1 MNSKNK
7 ETLVCALGGLGE
19 VGKNM
24 YVIMHED
31 ELFIIDSGVMFPE
44 DDLMGID
51 YVLADY
57 SHLKNIQDK
66 IKGLIITHGHEDHI
80 GGIPFLLQN
89 IEIPVIYAPNIASKL
104 IKNKLEE
111 RNIKMPKTITVNE
124 ELIIKT
130 KHFNIEFFTTTHSI
144 PDSFGM
150 AIKTP
155 NGTIVETGDFK
166 FDFTPIGPIANLGK
180 MAAIGNEGVTL
191 LLSDSTNAL
200 TPGFSNSES
209 VVDEAL
215 SEIFAANTDSRIILA
230 TFASNIYRLTHI
242 VETCKENNR
251 KVVTFGRSMNTNI
264 EIALEC
270 GYIKDKDI
278 FISSEEA
285 NKMDPSK
292 VCLLCTGSQGEPLAA
307 LSRIA
312 NGNDRNITLMPND
325 TVIFSSSPIPGN
337 ALSINRIINKLY
349 LKGAKV
355 YTNTSEYDVH
365 TSGHAK
371 QEELKLLL
379 RLIRP
384 KYFMP
389 MHGEY
394 RMLKAH
400 ADLAVTCDVK
410 EENTFVLKNGD
421 ILAIKDNEVYKKG
434 SIPINDIYV
443 DGSRIGDV
451 GLSLIKDRKLMSTD
465 GVLIVILNIDLK
477 NKKLV
482 LEPNITTRGFVVVN
496 DNQELIKQI
505 QNKTNLITLNELEK
519 ENFNL
524 TDLKNRIILEINTY
538 VIELT
543 GRRPIII
550 PMILNINEDEEN
562 KNS

>member
-1 MNSKNK
+1 MISKDN
-7 ETLVCALGGLGE
+7 ETLICALGGLGE

-24 YVIMHED
+24 YVVTDED
-31 ELFIIDSGVMFPE
+31 EIFIIDCGVKFPE
-44 DDLMGID
+44 ENLLGID

-57 SHLKNIQDK
+57 THLKGLEDK

-89 IEIPVIYAPNIASKL
+89 INIPVIYAPNIAERL
-104 IKNKLEE
+104 IRNKLEE
-111 RNIKMPKTITVNE
+111 RNVKAPKFIPVNE
-124 ELIIKT
+124 DLHIKT
-130 KHFNIEFFTTTHSI
+130 KRFNIEFFTTTHSI

-150 AIKTP
+150 AITTK

-166 FDFTPIGPIANLGK
+166 IDLTPIGPVANLGK
-180 MAAIGNEGVTL
+180 MAAIGNKGVTL

-200 TPGFSNSES
+200 VPGFSNSES
-209 VVDEAL
+209 IVDEAL
-215 SEIFAANTDSRIILA
+215 GEIFAENRHTRIILA

-242 VETCKENNR
+242 VQTCRENNR
-251 KVVTFGRSMNTNI
+251 KIVTFGRSMVTNI
-264 EIALEC
+264 EIAKQC
-270 GYIKDKDI
+270 GYIKDDGI
-278 FISSEEA
+278 FITSEEA
-285 NKMDPSK
+285 NKMKPEN

-312 NGNDRNITLMPND
+312 NGIDRNITLMKED
-325 TVIFSSSPIPGN
+325 VVIFSSSPIPGN

-371 QEELKLLL
+371 QEELKLLI

-394 RMLKAH
+394 RMLKSH
-400 ADLAVTCDVK
+400 ANLGVLCDIP
-410 EENTFVLKNGD
+410 EENTFVLQNGD
-421 ILAIKDNEVYKKG
+421 ILAVKDGKVYRKNKVY
-434 SIPINDIYV
+434 INDIYV
-443 DGSRIGDV
+443 DGTRVGDV
-451 GLSLIKDRKLMSTD
+451 GASIIKDRKIMSTD
-465 GVLIVILNIDLK
+465 GVLIVILNLDLEHRK
-477 NKKLV
+477 ML

-496 DNQELIKQI
+496 NNQELLKEIADKVSI
-505 QNKTNLITLNELEK
+505 LTLNELEK
-519 ENFNL
+519 DNFSL
-524 TDLKNRIILEINTY
+524 TDLKNRIILDINSY
-538 VIELT
+538 IIELT

-550 PMILNINEDEEN
+550 PMIM
-562 KNS
+562 KK

>member
-1 MNSKNK
+1 MISKDN
-7 ETLVCALGGLGE
+7 ETLICALGGLGE

-24 YVIMHED
+24 YVVTDED
-31 ELFIIDSGVMFPE
+31 EIFIIDCGVKFPE
-44 DDLMGID
+44 ENLLGID

-57 SHLKNIQDK
+57 THLKGLEDK

-89 IEIPVIYAPNIASKL
+89 INIPVIYAPNIAERL
-104 IKNKLEE
+104 IRNKLEE
-111 RNIKMPKTITVNE
+111 RNVKAPKFIPVNE
-124 ELIIKT
+124 DLHIKT
-130 KHFNIEFFTTTHSI
+130 KRFNIEFFTTTHSI

-150 AIKTP
+150 AITTK

-166 FDFTPIGPIANLGK
+166 IDLTPIGPVANLGK
-180 MAAIGNEGVTL
+180 MAAIGNKGVTL

-200 TPGFSNSES
+200 VPGFSNSES
-209 VVDEAL
+209 IVDEAL
-215 SEIFAANTDSRIILA
+215 GEIFAENRHARIILA

-242 VETCKENNR
+242 VQTCRENNR
-251 KVVTFGRSMNTNI
+251 KIVTFGRSMVTNI
-264 EIALEC
+264 EIAKQC
-270 GYIKDKDI
+270 GYIKDDGI
-278 FISSEEA
+278 FITSEEA
-285 NKMDPSK
+285 NKMKPEN

-312 NGNDRNITLMPND
+312 NGVDRNITLMKED
-325 TVIFSSSPIPGN
+325 VVIFSSSPIPGN

-371 QEELKLLL
+371 QEELKLLI

-394 RMLKAH
+394 RMLKSH
-400 ADLAVTCDVK
+400 ANLGVLCDIP
-410 EENTFVLKNGD
+410 EENTFVLQNGD
-421 ILAIKDNEVYKKG
+421 ILAIKDGKVYRKNKVY
-434 SIPINDIYV
+434 INDIYV
-443 DGSRIGDV
+443 DGTRVGDV
-451 GLSLIKDRKLMSTD
+451 GASIIKDRKIMSTD
-465 GVLIVILNIDLK
+465 GVLIVILNLDLEHRK
-477 NKKLV
+477 ML

-496 DNQELIKQI
+496 NNQELLKEIADKVSI
-505 QNKTNLITLNELEK
+505 LTLNELEK
-519 ENFNL
+519 DNFSL
-524 TDLKNRIILEINTY
+524 TDLKNRIILDINSY
-538 VIELT
+538 IIELT

-550 PMILNINEDEEN
+550 PMIM
-562 KNS
+562 KK

>member
-1 MNSKNK
+1 MISKDN
-7 ETLVCALGGLGE
+7 ETLICALGGLGE

-24 YVIMHED
+24 YVVTDED
-31 ELFIIDSGVMFPE
+31 EIFIIDCGVKFPE
-44 DDLMGID
+44 ENLLGID

-57 SHLKNIQDK
+57 THLKGHEDK

-89 IEIPVIYAPNIASKL
+89 INIPVIYAPNIAERL
-104 IKNKLEE
+104 IRNKLEE
-111 RNIKMPKTITVNE
+111 RNVKAPKFIPVNE
-124 ELIIKT
+124 DLHIKT
-130 KHFNIEFFTTTHSI
+130 KRFNIEFFTTTHSI

-150 AIKTP
+150 AITTK

-166 FDFTPIGPIANLGK
+166 IDLTPIGPVANLGK
-180 MAAIGNEGVTL
+180 MAAIGNKGVTL

-200 TPGFSNSES
+200 VPGFSNSES
-209 VVDEAL
+209 IVDEAL
-215 SEIFAANTDSRIILA
+215 GEIFAENRHARIILA

-242 VETCKENNR
+242 VQTCRENNR
-251 KVVTFGRSMNTNI
+251 KIVTFGRSMVTNI
-264 EIALEC
+264 EIAKQC
-270 GYIKDKDI
+270 GYIKDDGI
-278 FISSEEA
+278 FITSEEA
-285 NKMDPSK
+285 NRMKPEN

-312 NGNDRNITLMPND
+312 NGVDRNITLMKED
-325 TVIFSSSPIPGN
+325 VVIFSSSPIPGN

-371 QEELKLLL
+371 QEELKLLI

-394 RMLKAH
+394 RMLKSH
-400 ADLAVTCDVK
+400 ASLGVLCDIP
-410 EENTFVLKNGD
+410 EENTFVLQNGD
-421 ILAIKDNEVYKKG
+421 ILAIKDGKVYRKNRVY
-434 SIPINDIYV
+434 INDIYV
-443 DGSRIGDV
+443 DGSRVGDV
-451 GLSLIKDRKLMSTD
+451 GASIIKDRKIMSTD
-465 GVLIVILNIDLK
+465 GVLIVILNLDLEHRK
-477 NKKLV
+477 ML

-496 DNQELIKQI
+496 NSQELLKEIADKVSI
-505 QNKTNLITLNELEK
+505 LTLNELEK
-519 ENFNL
+519 DNFNL
-524 TDLKNRIILEINTY
+524 TDLKNRIILEINSY

-550 PMILNINEDEEN
+550 PMIM
-562 KNS
+562 KK

>member
-1 MNSKNK
+1 MISKDN
-7 ETLVCALGGLGE
+7 ETLICALGGLGE

-24 YVIMHED
+24 YVVTDED
-31 ELFIIDSGVMFPE
+31 EIFIIDCGVKFPE
-44 DDLMGID
+44 ENLLGID

-57 SHLKNIQDK
+57 THLKGLEDK

-89 IEIPVIYAPNIASKL
+89 INIPVIYAPNIAERL
-104 IKNKLEE
+104 IRNKLEE
-111 RNIKMPKTITVNE
+111 RNVKAPKFIPVNE
-124 ELIIKT
+124 DLHIKT
-130 KHFNIEFFTTTHSI
+130 KRFNIEFFTTTHSI

-150 AIKTP
+150 AITTK

-166 FDFTPIGPIANLGK
+166 IDLTPIGPVANLGK
-180 MAAIGNEGVTL
+180 MAAIGNKGVTL

-200 TPGFSNSES
+200 VPGFSNSES
-209 VVDEAL
+209 IVDEAL
-215 SEIFAANTDSRIILA
+215 GEIFAENRHARIILA

-242 VETCKENNR
+242 VQTCRENNR
-251 KVVTFGRSMNTNI
+251 KIVTFGRSMVTNI
-264 EIALEC
+264 EIAKQC
-270 GYIKDKDI
+270 GYIKDDGI
-278 FISSEEA
+278 FITSEEA
-285 NKMDPSK
+285 NKMKPEN

-312 NGNDRNITLMPND
+312 NGIDRNITLMKED
-325 TVIFSSSPIPGN
+325 VVIFSSSPIPGN

-371 QEELKLLL
+371 QEELKLLI

-394 RMLKAH
+394 RMLKSH
-400 ADLAVTCDVK
+400 ANLGVLCDIP
-410 EENTFVLKNGD
+410 EENTFVLQNGD
-421 ILAIKDNEVYKKG
+421 ILAVKDGKVYRKNKVY
-434 SIPINDIYV
+434 INDIYV
-443 DGSRIGDV
+443 DGTRVGDV
-451 GLSLIKDRKLMSTD
+451 GASIIKDRKIMSTD
-465 GVLIVILNIDLK
+465 GVLIVILNLDLEHRK
-477 NKKLV
+477 ML

-496 DNQELIKQI
+496 NNQELLKEIADKVSI
-505 QNKTNLITLNELEK
+505 LTLNELEK
-519 ENFNL
+519 DNFSL
-524 TDLKNRIILEINTY
+524 TDLKNRIILDINSY
-538 VIELT
+538 IIELT

-550 PMILNINEDEEN
+550 PMIM
-562 KNS
+562 KK

>member
-1 MNSKNK
+1 MNSKNG

-24 YVIMHED
+24 YVVMHED
-31 ELFIIDSGVMFPE
+31 ELFIIDCGVMFPE

-57 SHLKNIQDK
+57 TVLKNMQDK

-89 IEIPVIYAPNIASKL
+89 IEIPVIYAPNIAGKL
-104 IKNKLEE
+104 IRNKVSE
-111 RNIKMPKTITVNE
+111 RNIPLPKMVTVNE
-124 ELIIKT
+124 ELNIKT

-150 AIKTP
+150 AIKTK

-166 FDFTPIGPIANLGK
+166 FDLTPIGPVANLGK
-180 MAAIGNEGVTL
+180 MARIGNDGVTL

-200 TPGFSNSES
+200 LPGFSNSES

-215 SEIFAANTDSRIILA
+215 GEIFGENTESRIILA

-242 VETCKENNR
+242 VETCKKYNR
-251 KVVTFGRSMNTNI
+251 KVVVFGRSMNTNI
-264 EIALEC
+264 DIAIEC
-270 GYIKDKDI
+270 GYIKDKDL
-278 FISSEEA
+278 FISSDEA

-312 NGNDRNITLMPND
+312 NGNDKNITLMPDD

-337 ALSINRIINKLY
+337 AMSINRIINKLY

-355 YTNTSEYDVH
+355 YTNASESNVH
-365 TSGHAK
+365 TSGHAR
-371 QEELKLLL
+371 QDELKLLF
-379 RLIRP
+379 RLIKP

-394 RMLKAH
+394 RMLSSHAH
-400 ADLAVTCDVK
+400 LATLCDVK
-410 EENTFVLKNGD
+410 EENTFINKNGD
-421 ILAIKDNEVYKKG
+421 ILAIKDNEVYRKG

-451 GLSLIKDRKLMSTD
+451 GIPIIKDRKIMSTD
-465 GVLIVILNIDLK
+465 GVLVVILNLDIK
-477 NKKLV
+477 NKKMLI
-482 LEPNITTRGFVVVN
+482 EPNITTRGFVVVN
-496 DNQELIKQI
+496 DNQELIKKI
-505 QNKTNLITLNELEK
+505 QDKTNIITLNELEK
-519 ENFNL
+519 DNFSL
-524 TDLKNRIILEINTY
+524 TDLKNRIILEINSY

-550 PMILNINEDEEN
+550 PMILEIKKHE
-562 KNS
+562 

>member
-1 MNSKNK
+1 MNSKNA

-24 YVIMHED
+24 YVVMHED
-31 ELFIIDSGVMFPE
+31 ELFIIDCGVMFPE

-57 SHLKNIQDK
+57 TVLKNMQDK

-80 GGIPFLLQN
+80 GGIPFLLQHIN
-89 IEIPVIYAPNIASKL
+89 VPTIYAPNIAGKL
-104 IKNKLEE
+104 IKNKLSE
-111 RNIKMPKTITVNE
+111 RNIPYPNMVIVNE
-124 ELIIKT
+124 ELNIKT
-130 KHFNIEFFTTTHSI
+130 KYFNIEFFTTTHSI

-150 AIKTP
+150 AITTK

-166 FDFTPIGPIANLGK
+166 FDLTPIGPVANMGKIAE
-180 MAAIGNEGVTL
+180 IGNKGVTL

-200 TPGFSNSES
+200 LPGFSNSES

-215 SEIFAANTDSRIILA
+215 DEIFSENTNSRIILA

-242 VETCKENNR
+242 VQTCKHYNR
-251 KVVTFGRSMNTNI
+251 KVAVFGRSMNTNI
-264 EIALEC
+264 EIAMEC

-278 FISSEEA
+278 FITSEEA
-285 NKMDPSK
+285 NKLEPEK

-312 NGNDRNITLMPND
+312 NGNDKNITLMPND

-337 ALSINRIINKLY
+337 ALSINRVINKLY

-355 YTNTSEYDVH
+355 YTNASEQNVH
-365 TSGHAK
+365 TSGHAR
-371 QEELKLLL
+371 QDELKLLF
-379 RLIRP
+379 RLVKP

-394 RMLKAH
+394 RMLASH
-400 ADLAVTCDVK
+400 RDLAIDCDVK
-410 EENTFVLKNGD
+410 EENTFINKNGD
-421 ILAIKDNEVYKKG
+421 ILAIKDGEVYRKG

-443 DGSRIGDV
+443 DGNRIGDV
-451 GLSLIKDRKLMSTD
+451 GIPIIKDRKIMSTD
-465 GVLIVILNIDLK
+465 GILVVILNLDLK
-477 NKKLV
+477 NKKMLI
-482 LEPNITTRGFVVVN
+482 EPNITTRGFVVVN
-496 DNQELIKQI
+496 DNQELIKMI
-505 QNKTNLITLNELEK
+505 QDKTKTIALAELEK
-519 ENFNL
+519 DNFNL
-524 TDLKNRIILEINTY
+524 TDLKNRIILEINSY

-550 PMILNINEDEEN
+550 PMILSAKEN
-562 KNS
+562 

>member
-1 MNSKNK
+1 MNSKNN

-24 YVIMHED
+24 YVVTHED
-31 ELFIIDSGVMFPE
+31 ELFIIDCGVMFPE
-44 DDLMGID
+44 DNLMGID
-51 YVLADY
+51 YVLADF

-89 IEIPVIYAPNIASKL
+89 INIPVIYTPNIAGKL

-111 RNIKMPKTITVNE
+111 RNIPLPKMVTVNE
-124 ELIIKT
+124 ELNIKT
-130 KHFNIEFFTTTHSI
+130 KYFDIEFFTTTHSI

-166 FDFTPIGPIANLGK
+166 FDLTPIGPVANMGK
-180 MAAIGNEGVTL
+180 MARIGCDGVTL

-200 TPGFSNSES
+200 VPGFSASES

-215 SEIFAANTDSRIILA
+215 AEIFSENPKSRIILA

-251 KVVTFGRSMNTNI
+251 KIVVFGRSMNTSI
-264 EIALEC
+264 EIAQDC
-270 GYIKDKDI
+270 GYITDKEI

-285 NKMDPSK
+285 NRMKPEN

-307 LSRIA
+307 LARIA
-312 NGNDRNITLMPND
+312 NGNDKNITLMKDD

-355 YTNTSEYDVH
+355 YTNASEYDVH

-371 QEELKLLL
+371 QDELKLLF
-379 RLIRP
+379 RLIKP

-394 RMLKAH
+394 RMLAAH
-400 ADLAVTCDVK
+400 THLAEQCDVPSS
-410 EENTFVLKNGD
+410 NTFICKNGD
-421 ILAIKDNEVYKKG
+421 IIALKDNEVYRKG
-434 SIPINDIYV
+434 SILINDIYV

-451 GLSLIKDRKLMSTD
+451 GVSIIKDRKIMSTD
-465 GVLIVILNIDLK
+465 GVLIAILNIDLK
-477 NKKLV
+477 EKKL
-482 LEPNITTRGFVVVN
+482 LLPPNITSRGFVVVN
-496 DNQELIKQI
+496 DNQDLIKKI
-505 QNKTNLITLNELEK
+505 QDKTNIIVLNELEK
-519 ENFNL
+519 DNFNI
-524 TDLKNRIILEINTY
+524 TDLKNRIILEINSY
-538 VIELT
+538 IIELT
-543 GRRPIII
+543 GRRPIIM
-550 PMILNINEDEEN
+550 PMLLF
-562 KNS
+562 KK

>member
-1 MNSKNK
+1 MISKDN
-7 ETLVCALGGLGE
+7 ETLICALGGLGE

-24 YVIMHED
+24 YVVTDED
-31 ELFIIDSGVMFPE
+31 EIFIIDCGVKFPE
-44 DDLMGID
+44 ENLLGID

-57 SHLKNIQDK
+57 THLKGHEDK

-89 IEIPVIYAPNIASKL
+89 INIPVIYAPNIAERL
-104 IKNKLEE
+104 IRNKLEE
-111 RNIKMPKTITVNE
+111 RNVKAPKFIPVNE
-124 ELIIKT
+124 DLHIKT
-130 KHFNIEFFTTTHSI
+130 KRFNIEFFTTTHSI

-150 AIKTP
+150 AITTK

-166 FDFTPIGPIANLGK
+166 IDLTPIGPVANLGK
-180 MAAIGNEGVTL
+180 MAAIGNKGVTL

-200 TPGFSNSES
+200 VPGFSNSES
-209 VVDEAL
+209 IVDEAL
-215 SEIFAANTDSRIILA
+215 GEIFAENRHARIILA

-242 VETCKENNR
+242 VQTCRENNR
-251 KVVTFGRSMNTNI
+251 KIVTFGRSMVTNI
-264 EIALEC
+264 EIAKQC
-270 GYIKDKDI
+270 GYIKDDGI
-278 FISSEEA
+278 FITSEEA
-285 NKMDPSK
+285 NRMKPEN

-312 NGNDRNITLMPND
+312 NGVDRNITLMKED
-325 TVIFSSSPIPGN
+325 VVIFSSSPIPGN

-371 QEELKLLL
+371 QEELKLLI

-394 RMLKAH
+394 RMLKSH
-400 ADLAVTCDVK
+400 ASLGVLCDIP
-410 EENTFVLKNGD
+410 EENTFVLQNGD
-421 ILAIKDNEVYKKG
+421 ILAIKDGKVYRKNRVY
-434 SIPINDIYV
+434 INDIYV
-443 DGSRIGDV
+443 DGSRVGDV
-451 GLSLIKDRKLMSTD
+451 GASIIKDRKIMSTD
-465 GVLIVILNIDLK
+465 GVLIVILNLDLEHRK
-477 NKKLV
+477 ML

-496 DNQELIKQI
+496 NSQELLKEIADKVSI
-505 QNKTNLITLNELEK
+505 LTLNELEK
-519 ENFNL
+519 DNFSL
-524 TDLKNRIILEINTY
+524 TDLKNRIILDINSY
-538 VIELT
+538 IIELT

-550 PMILNINEDEEN
+550 PMIM
-562 KNS
+562 KK

>member
-1 MNSKNK
+1 MISKDN
-7 ETLVCALGGLGE
+7 ETLICALGGLGE

-24 YVIMHED
+24 YVVTDED
-31 ELFIIDSGVMFPE
+31 EIFIIDCGVKFPE
-44 DDLMGID
+44 ENLLGID

-57 SHLKNIQDK
+57 THLKGHEDK

-89 IEIPVIYAPNIASKL
+89 INIPVIYAPNIAERL
-104 IKNKLEE
+104 IRNKLEE
-111 RNIKMPKTITVNE
+111 RNVKAPKFIPVNE
-124 ELIIKT
+124 DLHIKT
-130 KHFNIEFFTTTHSI
+130 KRFSIEFFTTTHSI

-150 AIKTP
+150 AITTK

-166 FDFTPIGPIANLGK
+166 IDLTPIGPVANLGK
-180 MAAIGNEGVTL
+180 MAAIGNKGVTL

-200 TPGFSNSES
+200 VPGFSNSES
-209 VVDEAL
+209 IVDEAL
-215 SEIFAANTDSRIILA
+215 GEIFAENRHTRIILA

-242 VETCKENNR
+242 VQTCRENNR
-251 KVVTFGRSMNTNI
+251 KIVTFGRSMVTNI
-264 EIALEC
+264 EIAKQC
-270 GYIKDKDI
+270 GYIKDDGI
-278 FISSEEA
+278 FITSEEA
-285 NKMDPSK
+285 NRMKPEN

-312 NGNDRNITLMPND
+312 NGVDRNITLMKED
-325 TVIFSSSPIPGN
+325 VVIFSSSPIPGN

-371 QEELKLLL
+371 QEELKLLI

-394 RMLKAH
+394 RMLKSH
-400 ADLAVTCDVK
+400 ASLGVLCDIP
-410 EENTFVLKNGD
+410 EENTFVLQNGD
-421 ILAIKDNEVYKKG
+421 ILAIKDEKVYRKNRVY
-434 SIPINDIYV
+434 INDIYV
-443 DGSRIGDV
+443 DGSRVGDV
-451 GLSLIKDRKLMSTD
+451 GASIIKDRKIMSTD
-465 GVLIVILNIDLK
+465 GVLIVILNLDLEHRK
-477 NKKLV
+477 ML

-496 DNQELIKQI
+496 NNQELLKEIADKVSI
-505 QNKTNLITLNELEK
+505 LTLNELEK
-519 ENFNL
+519 DNFSL
-524 TDLKNRIILEINTY
+524 TDLKNRIILDINSY
-538 VIELT
+538 IIELT

-550 PMILNINEDEEN
+550 PMIM
-562 KNS
+562 KK

>member
-1 MNSKNK
+1 MKK
-7 ETLVCALGGLGE
+7 TETNETKIIVLGGLGE

-24 YVIMHED
+24 YVVTHED
-31 ELFIIDSGVMFPE
+31 EIFIIDCGVMFPE
-44 DDLMGID
+44 ENLMGID

-57 SHLKNIQDK
+57 THLKNVQEK

-80 GGIPFLLQN
+80 GGIPFLLQHIN
-89 IEIPVIYAPNIASKL
+89 IPVIYTPNIAEKL

-111 RNIKMPKTITVNE
+111 RNISQPKMITINE
-124 ELIIKT
+124 ELNIKT
-130 KHFNIEFFTTTHSI
+130 KYFNIEFFTTTHSI

-150 AIKTP
+150 AITTP

-166 FDFTPIGPIANLGK
+166 FDLTPIGPVANIGK
-180 MAAIGNEGVTL
+180 MADIGNKGVTL

-200 TPGFSNSES
+200 VPGFSASES

-215 SEIFAANTDSRIILA
+215 AEIFAENPNSRIILA

-251 KVVTFGRSMNTNI
+251 KIVVFGRSMNTSI
-264 EIALEC
+264 EIAQDC

-285 NKMDPSK
+285 NRMAPEN

-312 NGNDRNITLMPND
+312 NGNDKNITLMPED

-337 ALSINRIINKLY
+337 AMSINRIINKLY

-355 YTNTSEYDVH
+355 YTNASESNVH
-365 TSGHAK
+365 TSGHAR
-371 QEELKLLL
+371 QDELKLLF
-379 RLIRP
+379 RLIKP

-394 RMLKAH
+394 RMLASH
-400 ADLAVTCDVK
+400 VNLATLCDVK
-410 EENTFVLKNGD
+410 EENTFINKNGD
-421 ILAIKDNEVYKKG
+421 ILAIKDGEVYRKG
-434 SIPINDIYV
+434 SIPINDVYV

-451 GLSLIKDRKLMSTD
+451 GVSIIKDRKIMSTD
-465 GVLIVILNIDLK
+465 GVLIVILNLDLK
-477 NKKLV
+477 NKKML

-496 DNQELIKQI
+496 DNQELIKKI
-505 QNKTNLITLNELEK
+505 QDKTNIITLNELQK
-519 ENFNL
+519 DNFSL
-524 TDLKNRIILEINTY
+524 TDLKNRIILEINSY

-550 PMILNINEDEEN
+550 PMILNVTE
-562 KNS
+562 KK

>member
-1 MNSKNK
+1 MNSKNG

-24 YVIMHED
+24 YVVTHED
-31 ELFIIDSGVMFPE
+31 ELFIIDCGVMFPE
-44 DDLMGID
+44 ESLMGID

-57 SHLKNIQDK
+57 SHLKNIQNK

-89 IEIPVIYAPNIASKL
+89 INIPVIYTPNIAGKL

-111 RNIKMPKTITVNE
+111 RNIPCPKMVTINE
-124 ELIIKT
+124 ELNIKT
-130 KHFNIEFFTTTHSI
+130 KYFNIEFFTTTHSI

-166 FDFTPIGPIANLGK
+166 FDLTPIGPVANIGK
-180 MAAIGNEGVTL
+180 MATIGNEGVTL

-200 TPGFSNSES
+200 VPGFSASES

-215 SEIFAANTDSRIILA
+215 AEIFAENPHSRIILA

-251 KVVTFGRSMNTNI
+251 KIVVFGRSMNTSI
-264 EIALEC
+264 EIAQDC

-285 NKMDPSK
+285 NRMNPAN

-312 NGNDRNITLMPND
+312 NGNDKNITLMKDD

-355 YTNTSEYDVH
+355 YTNASEYDVH

-371 QEELKLLL
+371 QDELKLLF
-379 RLIRP
+379 RLIKP

-394 RMLKAH
+394 RMLAAH
-400 ADLAVTCDVK
+400 AHLATLCDVK
-410 EENTFVLKNGD
+410 DENTFICKNGD
-421 ILAIKDNEVYKKG
+421 IIALKDGEVYRKG
-434 SIPINDIYV
+434 SILINDIYV

-451 GLSLIKDRKLMSTD
+451 GVSIIKDRKIMSTD
-465 GVLIVILNIDLK
+465 GVLVVILNIDLK
-477 NKKLV
+477 NKQML
-482 LEPNITTRGFVVVN
+482 LPPNITTRGFVVVN
-496 DNQELIKQI
+496 DNQELLKKI
-505 QNKTNLITLNELEK
+505 QDKTNIIVLNELEK
-519 ENFNL
+519 DNFSL
-524 TDLKNRIILEINTY
+524 TDLKNRIILEINSY
-538 VIELT
+538 IIELT

-550 PMILNINEDEEN
+550 PMILS
-562 KNS
+562 KKTK

>member
-1 MNSKNK
+1 MNSKTH
-7 ETLVCALGGLGE
+7 ETLICALGGLGE

-24 YVIMHED
+24 YMFMHED
-31 ELFIIDSGVMFPE
+31 EIFIVDCGVMFPE

-57 SHLKNIQDK
+57 SILKNMQDK

-80 GGIPFLLQN
+80 GGIPFFLQN
-89 IEIPVIYAPNIASKL
+89 INIPVIYTPNVASKL

-111 RNIKMPKTITVNE
+111 RNIPSPKMVMINE
-124 ELIIKT
+124 DLHIKT
-130 KHFNIEFFTTTHSI
+130 KHFNIEFFRTTHSI
-144 PDSFGM
+144 PDSYGM
-150 AIKTP
+150 AIKTV

-166 FDFTPIGPIANLGK
+166 FDLTPIGPIANMGK

-191 LLSDSTNAL
+191 LMSDSTNAL
-200 TPGFSNSES
+200 VPGFSNSES

-215 SEIFAANTDSRIILA
+215 AEIFTENPDSRIILA

-251 KVVTFGRSMNTNI
+251 KIVVFGRSMNTNI
-264 EIALEC
+264 GIATEC

-278 FISSEEA
+278 FITSDEA
-285 NKMDPSK
+285 NRMKPSE

-312 NGNDRNITLMPND
+312 NGTDKNITLMPND

-337 ALSINRIINKLY
+337 SMSINRTINKLY

-355 YTNTSEYDVH
+355 YTNASDTNVH

-371 QEELKLLL
+371 QEELKLLI

-394 RMLKAH
+394 RMLSSH
-400 ADLAVTCDVK
+400 AKLAQECDVP
-410 EENTFVLKNGD
+410 EENTFINKNGD
-421 ILAIKDNEVYKKG
+421 ILAIKDNKVYRKG

-443 DGSRIGDV
+443 DGNRIGDV
-451 GLSLIKDRKLMSTD
+451 GISIIKDRKIMSTD

-477 NKKLV
+477 KQKMLI
-482 LEPNITTRGFVVVN
+482 EPNITTRGFVVVN
-496 DNQELIKQI
+496 DNQELIKKI
-505 QNKTNLITLNELEK
+505 QDKTNIIALNELEK
-519 ENFNL
+519 EDFSI
-524 TDLKNRIILEINTY
+524 TDLKNRIILEINAY

-550 PMILNINEDEEN
+550 PMILNVN
-562 KNS
+562 

>member
-1 MNSKNK
+1 MNSKDG

-24 YVIMHED
+24 YIVMHED
-31 ELFIIDSGVMFPE
+31 ELFIIDCGVMFPE
-44 DDLMGID
+44 DELMGID

-57 SHLKNIQDK
+57 TILKTMQDK

-89 IEIPVIYAPNIASKL
+89 INIPVIYAPNIAGKL
-104 IKNKLEE
+104 IRNKVSE
-111 RNIKMPKTITVNE
+111 RNIALPKMVVVNE
-124 ELIIKT
+124 ELNIKT

-150 AIKTP
+150 AIKTV

-166 FDFTPIGPIANLGK
+166 FDLTPIGPVANLAK
-180 MAAIGNEGVTL
+180 MARIGSEGVTL

-200 TPGFSNSES
+200 LPGFSNSES

-215 SEIFAANTDSRIILA
+215 GEIFAENTHSRIILA

-242 VETCKENNR
+242 VETCKKYNR
-251 KVVTFGRSMNTNI
+251 KVAVFGRSMNTNI
-264 EIALEC
+264 EIAIEC
-270 GYIKDKDI
+270 GYIKDEDI
-278 FISSEEA
+278 FISGDEA
-285 NKMDPSK
+285 NKLEPSK

-312 NGNDRNITLMPND
+312 NGSDKNITLLPEY
-325 TVIFSSSPIPGN
+325 TVIFSSSHIPGN

-355 YTNTSEYDVH
+355 YTNASELNVH
-365 TSGHAK
+365 TSGHAR
-371 QEELKLLL
+371 QDELKLLF
-379 RLIRP
+379 RLIKP

-394 RMLKAH
+394 RMLNAH
-400 ADLAVTCDVK
+400 TQIAEMCDVK
-410 EENTFVLKNGD
+410 AENTFINKNGD
-421 ILAIKDNEVYKKG
+421 ILAIKDNEVYRKG

-451 GLSLIKDRKLMSTD
+451 GVSLIKDRKIMSTD
-465 GVLIVILNIDLK
+465 GVLIVILNLDLE
-477 NKKLV
+477 NKKML

-496 DNQELIKQI
+496 DNQDLIKKI
-505 QNKTNLITLNELEK
+505 QDKTNIIALNELEK
-519 ENFNL
+519 DNFNL
-524 TDLKNRIILEINTY
+524 TDLKNRIILEINSY

-543 GRRPIII
+543 GRRPMIV
-550 PMILNINEDEEN
+550 PMILSV
-562 KNS
+562 K

>member
-24 YVIMHED
+24 YVVMHEE
-31 ELFIIDSGVMFPE
+31 ELFIIDCGVMFPE
-44 DDLMGID
+44 DNLMGID

-57 SHLKNIQDK
+57 THLKNIQDK

-89 IEIPVIYAPNIASKL
+89 INIPVIYTPNIAGKL

-111 RNIKMPKTITVNE
+111 RNIAIPKMIIVNE
-124 ELIIKT
+124 ELNIKT
-130 KHFNIEFFTTTHSI
+130 KYFDIEFFTTTHSI

-166 FDFTPIGPIANLGK
+166 FDLTPIGPVANMTKIAR
-180 MAAIGNEGVTL
+180 IGSEGVTL

-200 TPGFSNSES
+200 VPGFSASES

-215 SEIFAANTDSRIILA
+215 AEIFAENPKSRIILA

-251 KVVTFGRSMNTNI
+251 KIVVFGRSMNTSI
-264 EIALEC
+264 EIAQDC

-278 FISSEEA
+278 FITSEEA
-285 NKMDPSK
+285 NRMAPEN

-312 NGNDRNITLMPND
+312 NGNDKNITLMKDD

-355 YTNTSEYDVH
+355 YTNASEYDVH

-371 QEELKLLL
+371 QDELKLLF
-379 RLIRP
+379 RLVKP

-394 RMLKAH
+394 RMLASHAH
-400 ADLAVTCDVK
+400 LATLCDVP
-410 EENTFVLKNGD
+410 EENTFICKNGD
-421 ILAIKDNEVYKKG
+421 IIALKDGNVYKKG
-434 SIPINDIYV
+434 SILINDIYV

-451 GLSLIKDRKLMSTD
+451 GVSIIKDRKIMSTD
-465 GVLIVILNIDLK
+465 GVLVVILNIDLE
-477 NKKLV
+477 NKKML
-482 LEPNITTRGFVVVN
+482 LPPNITTRGFVVVN
-496 DNQELIKQI
+496 DNPELIKKI
-505 QNKTNLITLNELEK
+505 QDKTNIIVLNELERD
-519 ENFNL
+519 NFNI
-524 TDLKNRIILEINTY
+524 TDLKNRIILEINSY
-538 VIELT
+538 IIELT
-543 GRRPIII
+543 GRRPIIM
-550 PMILNINEDEEN
+550 PMILL
-562 KNS
+562 KK

>member
-1 MNSKNK
+1 MISNNN
-7 ETLVCALGGLGE
+7 ETLICALGGLGE

-24 YVIMHED
+24 YVVTHED
-31 ELFIIDSGVMFPE
+31 ELFIIDCGVKFPE
-44 DDLMGID
+44 ENLLGVD

-57 SHLKNIQDK
+57 THLKPLENK

-89 IEIPVIYAPNIASKL
+89 INIPVIYAPNIAEKL
-104 IKNKLEE
+104 IRNKLEE
-111 RNIKMPKTITVNE
+111 RNIPTPKFITINE

-130 KHFNIEFFTTTHSI
+130 KHFNIDFFTTTHSI

-150 AIKTP
+150 AIRTI

-166 FDFTPIGPIANLGK
+166 IDLTPIGPVANLGK
-180 MAAIGNEGVTL
+180 MADIGNRGVTL

-209 VVDEAL
+209 IVDEAL
-215 SEIFAANTDSRIILA
+215 GEIFSANTNSRIILA

-242 VETCKENNR
+242 VQTCRENNR
-251 KVVTFGRSMNTNI
+251 KIVTFGRSMVTNI
-264 EIALEC
+264 EIAKQC
-270 GYIKDKDI
+270 GYIKDDGI
-278 FISSEEA
+278 FITSEEA
-285 NKMDPSK
+285 NRIKPEN

-312 NGNDRNITLMPND
+312 NGVDKNITLMPED
-325 TVIFSSSPIPGN
+325 VVIFSSSPIPGN

-371 QEELKLLL
+371 QEELKLLI
-379 RLIRP
+379 RLIKP

-394 RMLKAH
+394 RMLKSH
-400 ADLAVTCDVK
+400 ASLGVLCDVK

-421 ILAIKDNEVYKKG
+421 ILALKNNEVYKKG
-434 SIPINDIYV
+434 SIYINDIYV
-443 DGSRIGDV
+443 DGSRVGD
-451 GLSLIKDRKLMSTD
+451 LAASIIKDRKIMSTD
-465 GVLIVILNIDLK
+465 GVLIVILNIDLEH
-477 NKKLV
+477 KKL
-482 LEPNITTRGFVVVN
+482 LIEPNITTRGFVVVN
-496 DNQELIKQI
+496 ENQKLLKEI
-505 QNKTNLITLNELEK
+505 QDKINILALNELEK
-519 ENFNL
+519 DNFSL
-524 TDLKNRIILEINTY
+524 TDLKNRIILDINSY
-538 VIELT
+538 IIDLT
-543 GRRPIII
+543 GRRPMII
-550 PMILNINEDEEN
+550 PMIM
-562 KNS
+562 KKY

>member
-1 MNSKNK
+1 MISKDN
-7 ETLVCALGGLGE
+7 ETLICALGGLGE

-24 YVIMHED
+24 YVVTDED
-31 ELFIIDSGVMFPE
+31 EIFIIDCGVKFPE
-44 DDLMGID
+44 ENLLGID

-57 SHLKNIQDK
+57 THLKGHEDK

-89 IEIPVIYAPNIASKL
+89 INIPVIYAPNIAERL
-104 IKNKLEE
+104 IRNKLEE
-111 RNIKMPKTITVNE
+111 RNVKAPKFIPVNE
-124 ELIIKT
+124 DLHIKT
-130 KHFNIEFFTTTHSI
+130 KRFSIEFFTTTHSI

-150 AIKTP
+150 AITTK

-166 FDFTPIGPIANLGK
+166 IDLTPIGPVANLGK
-180 MAAIGNEGVTL
+180 MAAIGNKGVTL

-200 TPGFSNSES
+200 VPGFSNSES
-209 VVDEAL
+209 IVDEAL
-215 SEIFAANTDSRIILA
+215 GEIFAENRHARIILA

-242 VETCKENNR
+242 VQTCRENNR
-251 KVVTFGRSMNTNI
+251 KIVTFGRSMVTNI
-264 EIALEC
+264 EIAKQC
-270 GYIKDKDI
+270 GYIKDDGI
-278 FISSEEA
+278 FITSEEA
-285 NKMDPSK
+285 NRMKPEN

-312 NGNDRNITLMPND
+312 NGVDRNITLMKED
-325 TVIFSSSPIPGN
+325 VVIFSSSPIPGN

-371 QEELKLLL
+371 QEELKLLI

-394 RMLKAH
+394 RMLKSH
-400 ADLAVTCDVK
+400 ASLGVLCDIP
-410 EENTFVLKNGD
+410 EENTFVLQNGD
-421 ILAIKDNEVYKKG
+421 ILAIKDGKVYRKNKVY
-434 SIPINDIYV
+434 INDIYV
-443 DGSRIGDV
+443 DGTRVGDV
-451 GLSLIKDRKLMSTD
+451 GASIIKDRKIMSTD
-465 GVLIVILNIDLK
+465 GVLIVILNLDLEHRK
-477 NKKLV
+477 ML

-496 DNQELIKQI
+496 NNQELLKEIADKVSI
-505 QNKTNLITLNELEK
+505 LTLNELEK
-519 ENFNL
+519 DNFSL
-524 TDLKNRIILEINTY
+524 TDLKNRIILDINSY
-538 VIELT
+538 IIELT

-550 PMILNINEDEEN
+550 PMIM
-562 KNS
+562 KK

>member
-1 MNSKNK
+1 MISKDN
-7 ETLVCALGGLGE
+7 ETLICALGGLGE

-24 YVIMHED
+24 YVVTDED
-31 ELFIIDSGVMFPE
+31 EIFIIDCGVKFPE
-44 DDLMGID
+44 ENLLGID

-57 SHLKNIQDK
+57 THLKGLEDK

-89 IEIPVIYAPNIASKL
+89 INIPVIYAPNIAERL
-104 IKNKLEE
+104 IRNKLEE
-111 RNIKMPKTITVNE
+111 RNVKAPKFIPVNE
-124 ELIIKT
+124 DLHIKT
-130 KHFNIEFFTTTHSI
+130 KRFNIEFFTTTHSI

-150 AIKTP
+150 AITTK

-166 FDFTPIGPIANLGK
+166 IDLTPIGPVANLGK
-180 MAAIGNEGVTL
+180 MAAIGNKGVTL

-200 TPGFSNSES
+200 VPGFSNSES
-209 VVDEAL
+209 IVDEAL
-215 SEIFAANTDSRIILA
+215 GEIFAENRHARIILA

-242 VETCKENNR
+242 VQTCRENNR
-251 KVVTFGRSMNTNI
+251 KIVTFGRSMVTNI
-264 EIALEC
+264 EIAKQC
-270 GYIKDKDI
+270 GYIKDDGI
-278 FISSEEA
+278 FITSEEA
-285 NKMDPSK
+285 NKMKPEN

-312 NGNDRNITLMPND
+312 NGVDRNITLMKED
-325 TVIFSSSPIPGN
+325 VVIFSSSPIPGN

-371 QEELKLLL
+371 QEELKLLI

-394 RMLKAH
+394 RMLKSH
-400 ADLAVTCDVK
+400 ASLGVLCDIP
-410 EENTFVLKNGD
+410 EENTFVLQNGD
-421 ILAIKDNEVYKKG
+421 ILAIKDGKVYRKNRVY
-434 SIPINDIYV
+434 INDIYV
-443 DGSRIGDV
+443 DGSRVGDV
-451 GLSLIKDRKLMSTD
+451 GASIIKDRKIMSTD
-465 GVLIVILNIDLK
+465 GVLIVILNLDLEHRK
-477 NKKLV
+477 ML

-496 DNQELIKQI
+496 NNQELLKEIADKVSI
-505 QNKTNLITLNELEK
+505 LTLNELEK
-519 ENFNL
+519 DNFSL
-524 TDLKNRIILEINTY
+524 TDLKNRIILDINSY
-538 VIELT
+538 IIELT

-550 PMILNINEDEEN
+550 PMIM
-562 KNS
+562 KK

>member
-1 MNSKNK
+1 MNSKNN

-31 ELFIIDSGVMFPE
+31 ELFIIDCGVMFPE

-57 SHLKNIQDK
+57 TILKNMQNK

-89 IEIPVIYAPNIASKL
+89 INIPVIYTPNIASKL
-104 IKNKLEE
+104 ILNKLSE
-111 RNIKMPKTITVNE
+111 RNIPSPKMIMINE
-124 ELIIKT
+124 ELNIKT

-150 AIKTP
+150 AIKTV
-155 NGTIVETGDFK
+155 NGTIIETGDFK
-166 FDFTPIGPIANLGK
+166 FDLTPIGPVANMGKIA
-180 MAAIGNEGVTL
+180 AFGNEGVTL

-215 SEIFAANTDSRIILA
+215 AEIFAENTNSRIILA

-242 VETCKENNR
+242 VETCKANNR
-251 KVVTFGRSMNTNI
+251 KIVIFGRSMNTNI
-264 EIALEC
+264 GIATEC

-285 NKMDPSK
+285 NKLDPSK

-312 NGNDRNITLMPND
+312 NGSDRNITLMPND

-337 ALSINRIINKLY
+337 SMSINRTINKLY

-355 YTNTSEYDVH
+355 YTNASELNVH

-379 RLIRP
+379 RLVRP

-394 RMLKAH
+394 RMLASH
-400 ADLAVTCDVK
+400 ADLAVQCDVK
-410 EENTFVLKNGD
+410 KENTFINKNGD
-421 ILAIKDNEVYKKG
+421 ILAIKDGTVYRKG
-434 SIPINDIYV
+434 SININDIYV

-451 GLSLIKDRKLMSTD
+451 AVPIIKDRKIMSTD

-477 NKKLV
+477 NKKML

-496 DNQELIKQI
+496 ENQQLIKQI
-505 QNKTNLITLNELEK
+505 QDKTNIIVLNELEK
-519 ENFNL
+519 NNFNL
-524 TDLKNRIILEINTY
+524 TDLKNRIILEINAY

-550 PMILNINEDEEN
+550 PMILNIN
-562 KNS
+562 

>member
-24 YVIMHED
+24 YVVTHEE
-31 ELFIIDSGVMFPE
+31 ELFIIDCGVMFPE
-44 DDLMGID
+44 ENLMGID

-57 SHLKNIQDK
+57 THLKNIQDK

-89 IEIPVIYAPNIASKL
+89 INIPVIYAPNIAGKL

-111 RNIKMPKTITVNE
+111 RSIAVPKMVTVNE
-124 ELIIKT
+124 ELNIKT
-130 KHFNIEFFTTTHSI
+130 KYFDIEFFTTTHSI

-166 FDFTPIGPIANLGK
+166 FDLTPIGPVANMGKIAR
-180 MAAIGNEGVTL
+180 IGTDGVTL

-200 TPGFSNSES
+200 VPGFSASES

-215 SEIFAANTDSRIILA
+215 AEIFAENPHSRIILA

-251 KVVTFGRSMNTNI
+251 KIVVFGRSMNTSI
-264 EIALEC
+264 EIAMDC
-270 GYIKDKDI
+270 GYITDKDI
-278 FISSEEA
+278 FISSDEA
-285 NKMDPSK
+285 NKMNPEN

-312 NGNDRNITLMPND
+312 NGNDKNITLMKDD

-355 YTNTSEYDVH
+355 YTNASEYDVH

-371 QEELKLLL
+371 QDELKLLF
-379 RLIRP
+379 RLVKP

-394 RMLKAH
+394 RMLASHAH
-400 ADLAVTCDVK
+400 LATLCDVP
-410 EENTFVLKNGD
+410 EENTFICKNGD
-421 ILAIKDNEVYKKG
+421 IIALKDGEVYRKG
-434 SIPINDIYV
+434 SILINDIYV

-451 GLSLIKDRKLMSTD
+451 GISIIKDRKIMSTD
-465 GVLIVILNIDLK
+465 GVLVVILNIDLE
-477 NKKLV
+477 NKKML
-482 LEPNITTRGFVVVN
+482 LPPNITTRGFVVVN
-496 DNQELIKQI
+496 DNPELIKKI
-505 QNKTNLITLNELEK
+505 QDKTNIIVLNELERD
-519 ENFNL
+519 NFNI
-524 TDLKNRIILEINTY
+524 TDLKNRIILEINSY
-538 VIELT
+538 IIELT
-543 GRRPIII
+543 GRRPIIM
-550 PMILNINEDEEN
+550 PMILL
-562 KNS
+562 KK

>member
-24 YVIMHED
+24 YVIMHEE

-57 SHLKNIQDK
+57 SHLKNMQDK

-124 ELIIKT
+124 ELVIKT
-130 KHFNIEFFTTTHSI
+130 KYFNIDFFTTTHSI

-285 NKMDPSK
+285 NKMEPSK

-421 ILAIKDNEVYKKG
+421 ILALKDNEVYKKG

-496 DNQELIKQI
+496 DNHELIKQI

-519 ENFNL
+519 DSFNL

-543 GRRPIII
+543 GRRPMII
-550 PMILNINEDEEN
+550 PMILNISEEE
-562 KNS
+562 